1 METLCVFIRIYNR
14 NTDIPRETDKWTLQ
28 NFQNKILRWS
38 IQVNKSIH
46 HCNTFKNS
54 LLLCYYCCLD
64 LSCTEALSFSVDKYL
79 ANEFVKG
86 QNISLWN
93 RNMNAL

>member
-28 NFQNKILRWS
+28 NFLNKILRWS

-46 HCNTFKNS
+46 QKFIVA
-54 LLLCYYCCLD
+54 LCYYCCLD

-79 ANEFVKG
+79 ADELVKG
-86 QNISLWN
+86 QNILP
-93 RNMNAL
+93 MNAL